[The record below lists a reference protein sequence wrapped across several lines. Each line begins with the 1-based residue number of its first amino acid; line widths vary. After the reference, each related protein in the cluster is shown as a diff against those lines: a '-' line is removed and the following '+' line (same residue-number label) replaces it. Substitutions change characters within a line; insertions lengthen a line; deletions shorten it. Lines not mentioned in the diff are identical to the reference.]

1 MSEALKFLPPRVALT
16 DPRTG
21 LISREWYLFF
31 QGIFDRV
38 GGSTGSSTTDL
49 SSSLFEDAGSG
60 ETNAL
65 LFAAEQA
72 LSQLPIQQL
81 SVPDDKLLE
90 PRYEPS
96 AVEALQTELNG
107 LRELVQELSKELDA
121 LKQATTL

>member
-1 MSEALKFLPPRVALT
+1 MSEAIKFLPPRVALT

-38 GGSTGSSTTDL
+38 GGATGSSTTDL

-65 LFAAEQA
+65 LFSAEQA
-72 LSQLPIQQL
+72 LSQLPATPAV
-81 SVPDDKLLE
+81 VPNDQSLE
-90 PRYEPS
+90 PRYEEY
-96 AVEALQTELNG
+96 VLEALQTELNG